1 MLTLTQPLVKGCLR
15 IGIVGIV
22 SSLCI
27 SASHAQAQNCLSP
40 TEMREAISANHA
52 VQPVV
57 AMKNARSA
65 APGDVVRMRLC
76 RDDQELVYLV
86 TTVKRDGRV
95 QRVTV
100 EAVSGKVTVVR

>member
-1 MLTLTQPLVKGCLR
+1 MLHVCIPAGLVSFCLATSAHAQEQQPPRSLEQGCL
-15 IGIVGIV
+15 
-22 SSLCI
+22 SSK
-27 SASHAQAQNCLSP
+27 
-40 TEMREAISANHA
+40 EMREAINANHA

-57 AMKNARSA
+57 ALKNARAA

-76 RDDQELVYLV
+76 RDEQDLFYQV

-100 EAVSGKVTVVR
+100 EAVSGKVTIVR

>member
-1 MLTLTQPLVKGCLR
+1 MFTLTQIMARCCLR
-15 IGIVGIV
+15 MGLGIIV
-22 SSLCI
+22 SGFCV
-27 SASHAQAQNCLSP
+27 SAAHAQSQICLSP